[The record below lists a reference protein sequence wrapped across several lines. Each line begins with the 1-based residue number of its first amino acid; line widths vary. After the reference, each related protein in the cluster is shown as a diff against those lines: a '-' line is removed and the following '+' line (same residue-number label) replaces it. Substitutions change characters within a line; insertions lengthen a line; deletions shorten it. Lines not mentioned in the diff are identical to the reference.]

1 MNKMIKVATVQ
12 FEPIQF
18 EKQRNIDK
26 LSKLI
31 IEAAEQGAQLIVV
44 PEMATTGYC
53 FKNREEIAP
62 YVETIP
68 GSTTAHFE
76 KIAKQYSCWLVIGM
90 PEVVE
95 ETNLYFNSAV
105 LISPEGIAGLH
116 RKTHPYI
123 AETRWA
129 ANGDL
134 GHQVFDTAIGK
145 ISLLICMDIHFI
157 ETARLVAVQGAQLIC
172 HLSNWLDERTPAP
185 YWLTRAWENHIP
197 IIESNRWGYERGV
210 KFSGG
215 SCIIDHEGVPLQ
227 VIDRGDAVAV
237 CDIEL
242 KSENPVLSKRKPKH
256 YALLHT
262 NTYTW
267 NPIDLFNLYAI
278 EKLPQAKQSHIS
290 CAQFKPNDD
299 VAHNVQSIRQ
309 FIEKAHHQNCELVV
323 FPEKVLTGF
332 NKQNAL
338 NQYDEI
344 FNTLIDLC
352 CQYNLHIIIG
362 YIEQALTQKFNSAQ
376 VIGPQGIVGHYR
388 QIHINEKDMQWCSAG
403 EEWLFVDIPCGRVGV
418 LLGEDLYIPEA
429 ARVLALSGC
438 DIIACAANLSTPK
451 PLAHSGTF
459 VPQSYPIPTGADA
472 YHQLL
477 PRVRAGEN
485 NVWLAF
491 ANSEYQTEESFGLSG
506 IYSPETFTFP
516 RYEIKLPKGK
526 GLVSLE
532 ISTGEKQELHPS
544 HVVRRKDLVRMR
556 QPHYYTALLK
566 HNL

>member
-1 MNKMIKVATVQ
+1 MNKTIKVATVQ

-18 EKQRNIDK
+18 EKQRNINK
-26 LSKLI
+26 LSELI
-31 IEAAEQGAQLIVV
+31 VQAAVQGAQLIVV

-53 FKNREEIAP
+53 FKNREEISP

-76 KIAKQYSCWLVIGM
+76 KIARQYSCWLVIGM

-105 LISPEGIAGLH
+105 LISPEGIVGVH

-123 AETRWA
+123 SETRWA

-134 GHQVFDTAIGK
+134 GHQVFDTTIGK

-157 ETARLVAVQGAQLIC
+157 ETARSVTIDGAQLIC
-172 HLSNWLDERTPAP
+172 HISNWLDERTPAP
-185 YWLTRAWENHIP
+185 YWLTRAWENHTP

-215 SCIIDHEGVPLQ
+215 SCIIDHNGTPLK
-227 VIDRGDAVAV
+227 VIDQGDGIAI

-242 KSENPVLSKRKPKH
+242 KSENPVLNKRKPNH

-267 NPIDLFNLYAI
+267 NPIDLFNLYAL
-278 EKLPQAKQSHIS
+278 EKLPHAKQSRIS
-290 CAQFKPNDD
+290 C
-299 VAHNVQSIRQ
+299 VQSTPSDDISDNLQ
-309 FIEKAHHQNCELVV
+309 NIHEFLEEAHCKNCELVV
-323 FPEKVLTGF
+323 FPEKFLTGL
-332 NKQNAL
+332 NSKNAIEQNAKV
-338 NQYDEI
+338 

-352 CQYNLHIIIG
+352 CQYNLYIVMG
-362 YIEQALTQKFNSAQ
+362 YIERTLNQKFNSAQ
-376 VIGPQGIVGHYR
+376 VVGPQGIVGHYR
-388 QIHINEKDMQWCSAG
+388 QIHNSEKDAHWCSSG
-403 EEWLFVDIPCGRVGV
+403 EQWLYVDIPCGRVGV

-438 DIIACAANLSTPK
+438 DIIACPANLLTPK
-451 PLAHSGTF
+451 PLAHNGTL
-459 VPQSYPIPTGADA
+459 VPQSYPISTGPDA

-491 ANSEYQTEESFGLSG
+491 ANSEYQTEQSFGLSG
-506 IYSPETFTFP
+506 IYSPETFVFP

-532 ISTGEKQELHPS
+532 ISTGDIHEVYPS

-556 QPHYYTALLK
+556 QPHYYKSLLK
-566 HNL
+566 Y